1 MKEGYW
7 TLVLADGEPILK
19 SNVLNGGVA
28 YSSSDFCQATLPAEP
43 FMFRLDSV
51 FKSYRGER
59 ALDGVSLTIAP
70 GDTTAIIGPS
80 GSGKSTLFGLL
91 TGLMKPDAGIV
102 YFRDQ
107 DISRGSIRD
116 LRQRIGYVIQDGG
129 LFPHLTGYANVS
141 LMAAHLGWSKSKIA
155 SRVDELRELTRLS
168 PEVLARY
175 PAEMSGGQ
183 RQRVALV
190 RALMLDADVLLLDE
204 PLGAL
209 DPFIRAELQQ
219 ELAKIFRRL
228 RKTAVL
234 ITHDLAE
241 AAFFTDRLVL
251 LRHGRV
257 VQTGSISELQDNP
270 ADGFVRQFVRAQRLI
285 GVQP

>member
-1 MKEGYW
+1 M
-7 TLVLADGEPILK
+7 VANNIAADP
-19 SNVLNGGVA
+19 
-28 YSSSDFCQATLPAEP
+28 AT
-43 FMFRLDSV
+43 FRLDSV
-51 FKSYRGER
+51 SKSYGGEP
-59 ALDGVSLTIAP
+59 AIDGVSLTIAP

-91 TGLMKPDAGIV
+91 TGLIKPDAGTV
-102 YFRDQ
+102 YFREQ
-107 DISRGSIRD
+107 DISIGSIRQ

-129 LFPHLTGYANVS
+129 LFPHLTGRANVS
-141 LMAAHLGWSKSKIA
+141 LMAEYLGWPRNKIA
-155 SRVDELRELTRLS
+155 SRVEELGDLTRLS

-190 RALMLDADVLLLDE
+190 RALMLDAEVLLLDE

-209 DPFIRAELQQ
+209 DPIVRAELQQ

-228 RKTAVL
+228 GKTVAL

-241 AAFFTDRLVL
+241 AAFFSDRIVL
-251 LRHGRV
+251 LRDGRV
-257 VQTGSISELQDNP
+257 VQTGTIGELQNSP
-270 ADGFVRQFVRAQRLI
+270 ADDFVRQFVWAQQSL
-285 GVQP
+285 GVRP

>member
-1 MKEGYW
+1 
-7 TLVLADGEPILK
+7 
-19 SNVLNGGVA
+19 
-28 YSSSDFCQATLPAEP
+28 
-43 FMFRLDSV
+43 MFRLDSV
-51 FKSYRGER
+51 FKSYGNER
-59 ALDGVSLTIAP
+59 AIDGVSLTMAP
-70 GDTTAIIGPS
+70 GETTALIGPS

-107 DISRGSIRD
+107 DISCGSIRE

-129 LFPHLTGYANVS
+129 LFPHLTGHANVS
-141 LMAAHLGWSKSKIA
+141 LMAAYLGWSKSRIA
-155 SRVDELRELTRLS
+155 LRVDELRELTRLS

-209 DPFIRAELQQ
+209 DPIVRAELQQ

-228 RKTAVL
+228 GKTVAL
-234 ITHDLAE
+234 ITHDLYE
-241 AAFFTDRLVL
+241 AAFFTDRIVL

-257 VQTGSISELQDNP
+257 VQTGSIRELQNSP
-270 ADGFVRQFVRAQRLI
+270 ADDFVRQFVRAQ
-285 GVQP
+285 QPVGARP

>member
-1 MKEGYW
+1 
-7 TLVLADGEPILK
+7 
-19 SNVLNGGVA
+19 
-28 YSSSDFCQATLPAEP
+28 
-43 FMFRLDSV
+43 MFRLNSV
-51 FKSYRGER
+51 SKSYGEER
-59 ALDGVSLTIAP
+59 ALDGVNLTIASRE
-70 GDTTAIIGPS
+70 TTALIGPS

-91 TGLMKPDAGIV
+91 TGLMKPDAGII

-107 DISRGSIRD
+107 DITCGSIRQ

-129 LFPHLTGYANVS
+129 LFPHLTGRANVS
-141 LMAAHLGWSKSKIA
+141 LMAAYLGWPANRIG
-155 SRVDELRELTRLS
+155 SRIDELLELTRLS

-209 DPFIRAELQQ
+209 DPIVRAELQQ

-228 RKTAVL
+228 RKTVVL

-241 AAFFTDRLVL
+241 AAFFADRIVL
-251 LRHGRV
+251 LRDGRV
-257 VQTGSISELQDNP
+257 VQTGSIHELRDSP
-270 ADGFVRQFVRAQRLI
+270 ADDFVRQFVRAQQLT
-285 GVQP
+285 GVQS

>member
-1 MKEGYW
+1 
-7 TLVLADGEPILK
+7 
-19 SNVLNGGVA
+19 
-28 YSSSDFCQATLPAEP
+28 
-43 FMFRLDSV
+43 MFRLDAVS
-51 FKSYRGER
+51 KSYGSER

-70 GDTTAIIGPS
+70 GDTTALIGPS

-91 TGLMKPDAGIV
+91 TGLMKPDVGTI
-102 YFRDQ
+102 YFREQ
-107 DISRGSIRD
+107 DISRGSIRE
-116 LRQRIGYVIQDGG
+116 LRQHIGYVIQDGG
-129 LFPHLTGYANVS
+129 LFPHLTGHGNVT
-141 LMAAHLGWSKSKIA
+141 LMAAHLGWSRSKIA
-155 SRVDELRELTRLS
+155 LRVDELLELTRLS

-209 DPFIRAELQQ
+209 DPMVRAELQQ

-228 RKTAVL
+228 RKTVAL

-241 AAFFTDRLVL
+241 ARFFADRIVL

-257 VQTGSISELQDNP
+257 IQTGSISELQNSP
-270 ADGFVRQFVRAQRLI
+270 ADDFVRQFVQAQQLTK
-285 GVQP
+285 VAQ

>member
-1 MKEGYW
+1 
-7 TLVLADGEPILK
+7 
-19 SNVLNGGVA
+19 
-28 YSSSDFCQATLPAEP
+28 
-43 FMFRLDSV
+43 MFRLDSV
-51 FKSYRGER
+51 FKSYGSER
-59 ALDGVSLTIAP
+59 AVDGVSLTIAP
-70 GDTTAIIGPS
+70 GDTTALIGPS

-102 YFRDQ
+102 YFCDQ
-107 DISRGSIRD
+107 DIRHGSIRE

-129 LFPHLTGYANVS
+129 LFPHLTGHGNVS
-141 LMAAHLGWSKSKIA
+141 LMAAHLGWSRSKIA
-155 SRVDELRELTRLS
+155 SRMDELLELTRLS

-204 PLGAL
+204 PLAAL
-209 DPFIRAELQQ
+209 DPIVRAELQQ

-228 RKTAVL
+228 RKTVAL

-241 AAFFTDRLVL
+241 AAFFADRIVL

-257 VQTGSISELQDNP
+257 VQTGSISELQDSP
-270 ADGFVRQFVRAQRLI
+270 ADDFVRQFVQAQQLT
-285 GVQP
+285 GVCL

>member
-1 MKEGYW
+1 
-7 TLVLADGEPILK
+7 
-19 SNVLNGGVA
+19 
-28 YSSSDFCQATLPAEP
+28 
-43 FMFRLDSV
+43 MFRLDSV
-51 FKSYRGER
+51 SKSYGGER
-59 ALDGVSLTIAP
+59 ALDGVSLTISP
-70 GDTTAIIGPS
+70 GDTTALIGPS

-91 TGLMKPDAGIV
+91 TGLMKPDTGIV

-107 DISRGSIRD
+107 DISLGSIRQ
-116 LRQRIGYVIQDGG
+116 LRQHLGYVIQDGG
-129 LFPHLTGYANVS
+129 LFPHLTGHGNVS
-141 LMAAHLGWSKSKIA
+141 LMPAHLGWSKSKIA
-155 SRVDELRELTRLS
+155 SRADELLELTRLS

-204 PLGAL
+204 PLGSL
-209 DPFIRAELQQ
+209 DPMVRAELQQ

-228 RKTAVL
+228 RKTVVL

-241 AAFFTDRLVL
+241 AAFFADRIVL

-257 VQTGSISELQDNP
+257 VQTGSISELQNSP
-270 ADGFVRQFVRAQRLI
+270 ADDFVRQFVQAQHLT
-285 GVQP
+285 GVQS

>member
-1 MKEGYW
+1 
-7 TLVLADGEPILK
+7 
-19 SNVLNGGVA
+19 
-28 YSSSDFCQATLPAEP
+28 
-43 FMFRLDSV
+43 MFRLDSV
-51 FKSYRGER
+51 SKSYGSEQ

-70 GDTTAIIGPS
+70 GDTTALIGPS

-91 TGLMKPDAGIV
+91 TGLMKPDTGII

-107 DISRGSIRD
+107 DISRGSIRE
-116 LRQRIGYVIQDGG
+116 LRQHIGYVIQDGG
-129 LFPHLTGYANVS
+129 LFPHLTGHGNVS
-141 LMAAHLGWSKSKIA
+141 LMAAHLGWSRSKIT
-155 SRVDELRELTRLS
+155 SRVDELLDLTRLS

-204 PLGAL
+204 PLGSL
-209 DPFIRAELQQ
+209 DPSVRAELQQ

-228 RKTAVL
+228 RKTVAL

-241 AAFFTDRLVL
+241 AGYFSDRIVL
-251 LRHGRV
+251 LRNGRV
-257 VQTGSISELQDNP
+257 VQTGSINELQNSP
-270 ADGFVRQFVRAQRLI
+270 ADDFVRQFVRAQQLA
-285 GVQP
+285 GVGQ

>member
-1 MKEGYW
+1 
-7 TLVLADGEPILK
+7 
-19 SNVLNGGVA
+19 
-28 YSSSDFCQATLPAEP
+28 
-43 FMFRLDSV
+43 MFRVDSV
-51 FKSYRGER
+51 FKSYGGER
-59 ALDGVSLTIAP
+59 ALDGVSLTMAP
-70 GDTTAIIGPS
+70 GDTTALIGPS
-80 GSGKSTLFGLL
+80 GSGKSTLFALL

-107 DISRGSIRD
+107 DIRHGSIRQ

-129 LFPHLTGYANVS
+129 LFPHLTGHANVS
-141 LMAAHLGWSKSKIA
+141 LMAAYLGWPKSKIA

-168 PEVLARY
+168 PELLARY

-209 DPFIRAELQQ
+209 DPIVRAELQH

-228 RKTAVL
+228 RKTVVL

-241 AAFFTDRLVL
+241 AAFFADRIVL
-251 LRHGRV
+251 LRQGRV
-257 VQTGSISELQDNP
+257 IQTGSISELQDSP
-270 ADGFVRQFVRAQRLI
+270 ADDFVREFVRAQQPV
-285 GVQP
+285 GVQR

>member
-1 MKEGYW
+1 
-7 TLVLADGEPILK
+7 
-19 SNVLNGGVA
+19 
-28 YSSSDFCQATLPAEP
+28 
-43 FMFRLDSV
+43 MFRLDSV
-51 FKSYRGER
+51 FKSYGGEP
-59 ALDGVSLTIAP
+59 ALDGVTLTIAP

-80 GSGKSTLFGLL
+80 GGGKSTLFGLL
-91 TGLMKPDAGIV
+91 TGLIKPDAGVV

-107 DISRGSIRD
+107 DISRGSIREV
-116 LRQRIGYVIQDGG
+116 RQRIGYVIQDGG
-129 LFPHLTGYANVS
+129 LFPHLTGHANVS
-141 LMAAHLGWSKSKIA
+141 LMAAHLGWPKSKIA
-155 SRVDELRELTRLS
+155 SRADELLNLTHLS

-209 DPFIRAELQQ
+209 DPIIRAELQQ

-228 RKTAVL
+228 RKTVVL

-241 AAFFTDRLVL
+241 AAFLSERLVL
-251 LRHGRV
+251 LRAGRI
-257 VQTGSISELQDNP
+257 VQIGSISDLQDSP
-270 ADGFVRQFVRAQRLI
+270 ADEFVRQFVRAQQLTA
-285 GVQP
+285 VQP

>member
-1 MKEGYW
+1 
-7 TLVLADGEPILK
+7 
-19 SNVLNGGVA
+19 
-28 YSSSDFCQATLPAEP
+28 
-43 FMFRLDSV
+43 MFRLDSV
-51 FKSYRGER
+51 FKSYGPEP
-59 ALDGVSLTIAP
+59 ALDGVSLIIAP
-70 GDTTAIIGPS
+70 GETTALIGPS

-91 TGLMKPDAGIV
+91 TGLLKPDAGVV

-107 DISRGSIRD
+107 DISRGSIRE

-129 LFPHLTGYANVS
+129 LFPHLTGHGNVS
-141 LMAAHLGWSKSKIA
+141 LMAAHLGWSRSKIA
-155 SRVDELRELTRLS
+155 SRVDELLNLTQLS

-209 DPFIRAELQQ
+209 DPIIRAELQQ

-228 RKTAVL
+228 RKTVVL

-241 AAFFTDRLVL
+241 AAFLTDRIVL
-251 LRHGRV
+251 LRHGQV
-257 VQTGSISELQDNP
+257 VQTGSMSELQDSP
-270 ADGFVRQFVRAQRLI
+270 ADDFVRQFVRAQNLI

>member
-1 MKEGYW
+1 
-7 TLVLADGEPILK
+7 
-19 SNVLNGGVA
+19 
-28 YSSSDFCQATLPAEP
+28 
-43 FMFRLDSV
+43 MFRLDSV
-51 FKSYRGER
+51 FKSYGGER
-59 ALDGVSLTIAP
+59 ALDGVNLTIAP
-70 GDTTAIIGPS
+70 GETTALIGPS

-91 TGLMKPDAGIV
+91 TGLIKPDAGVV

-107 DISRGSIRD
+107 DISRGSIRE

-129 LFPHLTGYANVS
+129 LFPHLTGHANVS
-141 LMAAHLGWSKSKIA
+141 LIAAHLGWPRSKIA
-155 SRVDELRELTRLS
+155 SRVDELLNLTQLS

-204 PLGAL
+204 PLASL
-209 DPFIRAELQQ
+209 DPIIRAELQQ

-228 RKTAVL
+228 RKTVIL

-241 AAFFTDRLVL
+241 AAFFADRIVL

-270 ADGFVRQFVRAQRLI
+270 ADDFVRQFVSAQHLV